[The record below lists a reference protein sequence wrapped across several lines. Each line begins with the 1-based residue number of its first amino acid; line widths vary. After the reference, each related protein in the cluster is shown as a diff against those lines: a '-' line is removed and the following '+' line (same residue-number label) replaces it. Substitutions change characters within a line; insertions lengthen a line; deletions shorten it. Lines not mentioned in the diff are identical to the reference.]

1 MDARN
6 PQDTQR
12 GLSRQTAGSPARKGA
27 PPQAGRSQTTAQGI
41 VASLALPSARP
52 ASPTASPLPLIS
64 LHQLS
69 RDASVLYDI
78 GSVDIAGRIT
88 SNHIVNALHWE
99 PGSRLDVILTS
110 HTIVIRA
117 APSGLFSVPR
127 RPRIIIP
134 SHARQRHG
142 IRPGDH
148 VLIAAAP
155 DYDLMIVYP
164 LSALD
169 EMISRYHSAES
180 ETETPQ

>member
-1 MDARN
+1 VAV
-6 PQDTQR
+6 P
-12 GLSRQTAGSPARKGA
+12 GPLS
-27 PPQAGRSQTTAQGI
+27 AGRSQTTAQGI
-41 VASLALPSARP
+41 VASLALPSADP
-52 ASPTASPLPLIS
+52 ASSPAMSPPPLTS
-64 LHQLS
+64 LHQLP
-69 RDASVLYDI
+69 RDASILYDI
-78 GSVDIAGRIT
+78 ASVDVAGRVA

-99 PGSRLDVILTS
+99 PGSRLDLVLTP

-117 APSGLFSVPR
+117 APAGLFSVSR

-134 SHARQRHG
+134 SHARRSHG

-155 DYDLMIVYP
+155 DYDLVIVYP

-180 ETETPQ
+180 EAEPRNDPQRAARTQ